1 MPVKAD
7 ELEDV
12 YQLSPLQHGML
23 YHNLYAPS
31 EGNYIEQSLLN
42 LTGRMDTAAF
52 WAAWDTV
59 VARHGA
65 LRTTFHWD
73 EISKPVQ
80 AVRRQGALEH
90 DERDLSHL
98 APCDQDEVIHAR
110 FLEERRGGFD
120 LEAAPPMRVTL
131 YRLGG
136 DRYKV
141 ALRFH
146 HLILDGWSVGIVL
159 SEFMTLYKAGVAG
172 RPANLPLP
180 GRYRD
185 YVAWWMRQ
193 RPDDA
198 EAFWRERLTGY
209 RPPAPVHLG
218 GVESLDGEVS
228 HERENLSLAEVAD
241 EVRAFAREHRL
252 TANTLIQSAWALVLA
267 ACTAADDV
275 VVGITFAHRPQEMAH
290 ADATVGCM
298 VSTVPVR
305 TVIRPGLQVVE
316 WLREV
321 QDLVIAVRE
330 HSAVS
335 LVDIHS
341 WSGVPRSEELFESLV
356 AFQNVPLPEFSLA
369 KVGLE
374 LEGYVFDS
382 RPHVPFSLAVLPGG
396 DFPLRLVYDRRR
408 LDADGARLLLGAVRA
423 ALLAIVRG
431 PEEPLDA
438 LTDPVRLGLPVGG
451 AMAAPRTTEAGT
463 EPGVPRNETE
473 AAVAELMAELLE
485 TGPLGVHDNLVEA
498 GLHSLLGTQVVNR
511 VMDRWKTPVSLR
523 ALFEEPTVAGLAR
536 LIEGGGAEDAGSQVR
551 GRLDLVAET
560 ALGDDI
566 RPGGE
571 PGWVPDP
578 ERILLVGA
586 TGYAGTALLSRLL
599 HDTEATV
606 TCLVRCESEEEG
618 RARVQQALRAAGLWR
633 EEQAGRMEIV
643 PGNLAR
649 PALGLDEGRFAEL
662 GTSIDEIHHVGGVV
676 NIMSSYRRVM
686 RTNVEG
692 AREVL
697 RLATTGRTVPVHY
710 LSAAA
715 LTHHPD
721 PARAGLELPLDPD
734 VPAAGSGYLQ
744 AKWVADRMMTLAQER
759 EVPVVLYRA
768 SRLIGSPGEEH
779 WKLGDGTSEILRVC
793 ARLNAFPDCDVA
805 MTASP
810 VGHVTAA
817 MSALARDKDS
827 LGQVFHLVSPRPF
840 TFLDVGE
847 AMRACGY
854 DVRSMELEAWY
865 AELVRLSLREPSG
878 NWDTAMAVLG
888 PWVRGVLGG
897 MREPAYSC
905 ERAARALG
913 DRPGFPPIDPDFLA
927 GCIKHFQR
935 AGHIAAP

>member
-1 MPVKAD
+1 MPVKAA

-23 YHNLYAPS
+23 YHNLYAPMA
-31 EGNYIEQSLLN
+31 GNYIEQSLLT
-42 LTGRMDTAAF
+42 LTGRLDVPTF
-52 WAAWDTV
+52 WTAWDTV

-80 AVRRQGALEH
+80 AVHRRGALEH
-90 DERDLSHL
+90 DERDLSRL
-98 APCDQDEVIHAR
+98 SPAEQAEVIHGG

-120 LEAAPPMRVTL
+120 LEATPPMRVTL

-159 SEFMTLYKAGVAG
+159 SEFMTLYQAGVAG

-185 YVAWWMRQ
+185 YVAWWKRQ

-198 EAFWRERLTGY
+198 EAFWREQLAGH
-209 RPPAPVHLG
+209 RPPPPIRLG
-218 GVESLDGEVS
+218 GAESLDGEVS

-267 ACTAADDV
+267 ACTATDDV

-305 TVIRPGLQVVE
+305 TVIRPDQPVVE

-321 QDLVIAVRE
+321 QDLVMAVRE

-335 LVDIHS
+335 LVDIHA

-374 LEGYVFDS
+374 LEGYSFDS
-382 RPHVPFSLAVLPGG
+382 RPHVPFSLAVLPGA

-408 LDADGARLLLGAVRA
+408 LGVDGARQLLGAVRE
-423 ALLAIVRG
+423 ALLTIVRG
-431 PEEPLDA
+431 PAEPVGA
-438 LTDPVRLGLPVGG
+438 LTDPERLGLPAGG
-451 AMAAPRTTEAGT
+451 AETARPAAESTTERGA
-463 EPGVPRNETE
+463 PRNETE
-473 AAVAELMAELLE
+473 AAVAELMAELLG
-485 TGPLGVHDNLVEA
+485 TGPLGVDDNLVEA

-511 VMDRWKTPVSLR
+511 VMEQWKTPVSLR

-536 LIEGGGAEDAGSQVR
+536 LIEGGGSDDAGSQVR

-560 ALGDDI
+560 TLGDGVT
-566 RPGGE
+566 PGGE

-578 ERILLVGA
+578 ERVLLVGA
-586 TGYAGTALLSRLL
+586 TGYAGTALLARLL
-599 HDTEATV
+599 RDTEATV
-606 TCLVRCESEEEG
+606 TCLVRCESEDEG
-618 RARVQQALRAAGLWR
+618 RTRVSEALRAAGLWR
-633 EEQAGRMEIV
+633 EERAGRIEIV
-643 PGNLAR
+643 PGNLAKPR
-649 PALGLDEGRFAEL
+649 LGLDDGLFADL
-662 GTSIDEIHHVGGVV
+662 GTSVDEIYHVGGVV

-697 RLATTGRTVPVHY
+697 ELATEGRTVPVHY

-721 PARAGLELPLDPD
+721 PSRTGLELPLDPE
-734 VPAAGSGYLQ
+734 VPAGGSGYMQ

-759 EVPVVLYRA
+759 EVPVALYRA

-793 ARLNAFPDCDVA
+793 ARLNAFPDCAVE

-810 VGHVTAA
+810 VSHVAAA
-817 MSALARDKDS
+817 MAALARDKDA
-827 LGQVFHLVSPRPF
+827 LGGIFHLVSPRPF

-847 AMRACGY
+847 AMGACGY

-865 AELVRLSLREPSG
+865 AELVRLSRRDPAG
-878 NWDTAMAVLG
+878 GWDTAIAVLG

-905 ERAARALG
+905 ERTAGALG
-913 DRPGFPPIDPDFLA
+913 DRLDFPPIDADFLA